1 MGMSLLYEVLEPL
14 PDAESALR
22 RARELLRDFAD
33 WADDPDIPEIGQ
45 VVTAEQYAHALTFFR
60 QGRFMTRAG
69 RRFPET
75 GLEDFWRRLHALGVP
90 RGDSP
95 YEVQVELIPEFEGLW
110 PLPPEICLEPWRD
123 AWPPLVLSRLEE
135 NCREADIDALVADV
149 GPLSFDVGW
158 HAALRGLPS
167 SKLCGVQLCLNSVWT
182 SQSAEPAQG
191 THGVYLSIGTR
202 NRDVQ
207 EEWLA
212 ATGLALGEPLLGW

>member
-22 RARELLRDFAD
+22 RARALLREFAD
-33 WADDPDIPEIGQ
+33 WADDPDIPQIGQ
-45 VVTAEQYAHALTFFR
+45 VVTAEQYVHALTFFR
-60 QGRFMTRAG
+60 EGRFMTRAG
-69 RRFPET
+69 MRFPET

-90 RGDSP
+90 RGESP
-95 YEVQVELIPEFEGLW
+95 YEVQVELIPELEGLW

-123 AWPPLVLSRLEE
+123 AWPPLVLSRRRRTAGKPTSTPWSRTSAR
-135 NCREADIDALVADV
+135 CRSTWA
-149 GPLSFDVGW
+149 GTP
-158 HAALRGLPS
+158 ALRGLPS